1 MTDSRAQASRFRS
14 LLWLISLLVVSTT
27 VAFAQL
33 STASLNGVVRDN
45 TGAVVPKAQVVLR
58 NSDTGVERNTLS
70 NDTGTYV
77 FADINPGRYTLKVG
91 APSFSTKQISD
102 FVLAVN
108 QTATIDVSLAAGA
121 QTEVVSVEATTEQ
134 LQVST
139 AELGTVIATK
149 QVNELPLNGRNF
161 TQLLSLTPGVAP
173 ISVGQNSMGGR
184 VGGFAAPIAEGA
196 AFSFPSINGATNRS
210 NYFLT
215 DGMNN
220 FAAFLSTYAVPPIV
234 DAIQEFKVVSHTDSS
249 EFGSVLGG
257 VVNVV
262 TKSGTNQFH
271 GSAWEYLRNNAFDS
285 QDSFNPIVQY
295 HQNQFGGA
303 VGGPVL
309 VPGLKH
315 NTFFYFAY
323 QGFRYSK
330 PISTHI
336 LVPTAAMYGG
346 DFSSVC
352 INGFSAGG
360 ICNDRKIVGTPPP
373 SFTCPAGSVPNAN
386 CVVTNQLYNP
396 YTTVPAGSGFSRTP
410 YLNNQIPVGTNPG
423 DIQPQIVTFL
433 QSVLPAA
440 GTFDPIF
447 TSNAFD
453 TDPNTQHQN
462 EYNVRLDHTFGQ
474 KDSVWFRYSL
484 INSDVLK
491 PAGSPGLP
499 GLQTTDSIPG
509 RNWGGNW
516 VHTFSP
522 SLQLQALFSRT
533 TVSDNAFTKFK
544 TDLTSVIQA
553 AGFAP
558 GFASNFS
565 GAPGSLL
572 PNYQLGNNYVSGGES
587 VVLTPQATDNNQVS
601 VAVNKLKGTHTFTV
615 GANYISSVFSSPL
628 SFDSVGFANGQTG
641 DGNGNGGFS
650 VASGLIGV
658 PDSANRRD
666 VDERTR
672 PGGLFSAFFQDS
684 WKATSKLTLNY
695 GIRYDLTLIPPYGTK
710 DTIDKQGGIET
721 GDFDFSNGTYVLQYP
736 PPPCSV
742 RGHAPCIPSI
752 MLDAQGNAVA
762 CNPNT
767 QSCLPPGTLPPHVVV
782 DGRGRISHNTYTNLG
797 PHLGFAYRVR
807 ERTVLRG
814 GAGIVYDNWAAV
826 SQMSQNIEGDW
837 PGIGQLIANNLNVPG
852 GSTTTP
858 QGQPTATYGDPFSAG
873 GVSAGLPAP
882 TPFFSGGV
890 NWHYDPHIKNAY
902 AYQFNF
908 GVQHQINSTTTVT
921 GSYVSAL
928 THRANI
934 GGMYNTAL
942 KPSTAPN
949 PQSRS
954 LFPYMISTFYDR
966 SVGFADYHA
975 FQLSVDKRFS
985 GGLAYQVAYTF
996 SKALDENDGFFGA
1009 EGKNVADPYNPRGS
1023 LSPAG
1028 FDLPHLLTVNANYE
1042 LPVGQGK
1049 RFSSGSHAVDYII
1062 GNWQINGILA
1072 VRSGQRYSVTY
1083 NDGDRA
1089 GTGNVGWAGY
1099 EQANLVGDLNSGSCP
1114 PPPASPPGA
1123 PSIPVHTQRCWFNT
1137 SALAAPA
1144 AGTFGNLRP
1153 DAFQAQRYWNVDFSV
1168 FRGFPIWAEGRK
1180 LEFRAEAFNLFNTVI
1195 FGSPNSDISN
1205 LSNFGTVTSR
1215 ANANN
1220 ARVLQF
1226 GLRFLF

>member
-1 MTDSRAQASRFRS
+1 MTDSRGRASHFRS
-14 LLWLISLLVVSTT
+14 LLWLISVLVLSTT
-27 VAFAQL
+27 AAVAQL
-33 STASLNGVVRDN
+33 STASLNGVVRDP
-45 TGAVVPKAQVVLR
+45 TGAVVPRAEVILHS
-58 NSDTGVERNTLS
+58 SDTGVERKTVS

-77 FADINPGRYTLKVG
+77 FSNIGPGRYTLKVS
-91 APSFSTKQISD
+91 APSFSTKQISE

-108 QTATIDVSLAAGA
+108 QTATIDVSLTAGA
-121 QTEVVSVEATTEQ
+121 QTEVVSVEATAEQ
-134 LQVST
+134 LQVSS

-149 QVNELPLNGRNF
+149 QVNDLPLNGRNF

-184 VGGFAAPIAEGA
+184 TGGFAAPIAEDS
-196 AFSFPSINGATNRS
+196 AFVFPSINGATNRS

-262 TKSGTNQFH
+262 TKSGTNRFH
-271 GSAWEYLRNNAFDS
+271 GSAWEYIRNDAFDS
-285 QDSFNPIVQY
+285 QDQFAPVV
-295 HQNQFGGA
+295 HFRENQFGGA
-303 VGGPVL
+303 VGGPVAI
-309 VPGLKH
+309 PSLKQ

-330 PISTHI
+330 PVATRI

-346 DFSSVC
+346 DFSSYC
-352 INGFSAGG
+352 TAGFTGG
-360 ICNDRKIVGTPPP
+360 ICNDPTK
-373 SFTCPAGSVPNAN
+373 
-386 CVVTNQLYNP
+386 QLYNP
-396 YTTVPAGSGFSRTP
+396 FTTAPAGSGFSRTP
-410 YLNNQIPVGTNPG
+410 YLNNQIPVGAGPG
-423 DIQPQIVTFL
+423 SIQPQLVTFL
-433 QSVLPAA
+433 QSVLPSA
-440 GTFDPIF
+440 GPFDPAF
-447 TSNAFD
+447 NSNAFD

-462 EYNVRLDHTFGQ
+462 EYNVKIDHTFGQ
-474 KDSVWFRYSL
+474 KDTVWFRYSL
-484 INSDVLK
+484 INSNVLK
-491 PAGSPGLP
+491 PTNLP
-499 GLQTTDSIPG
+499 GLQTTDTIPG

-522 SLQLQALFSRT
+522 SLQLQMLFSRT
-533 TVSDNAFTKFK
+533 TVSDNARTKFK
-544 TDLTSVIQA
+544 SDTSGIIQS
-553 AGFAP
+553 AGFAQ

-565 GAPGSLL
+565 GTSGWLL
-572 PNYQLGNNYVSGGES
+572 PDFQLGNSYVDGGES
-587 VVLTPQATDNNQVS
+587 VVLTPQATDNSQVS
-601 VAVNKLKGTHTFTV
+601 GTVNKLRGSHTFTV
-615 GANYISSVFSSPL
+615 GANYVTSRFSSPL
-628 SFDSVGFANGQTG
+628 SYDSIGFANGQTG
-641 DGNGNGGFS
+641 DGNGVGGFS
-650 VASGLIGV
+650 VASALIGV

-666 VDERTR
+666 VDEKTR
-672 PGGLFSAFFQDS
+672 LGGLFSVFFQDS
-684 WKATSKLTLNY
+684 WKATPKLTVNY
-695 GIRYDLTLIPPYGTK
+695 GLRYDLTLIPPYGTK

-721 GDFDFSNGTYVLQYP
+721 GDFNFSNGTYVLQYP
-736 PPPCSV
+736 PPPCTV

-752 MLDAQGNAVA
+752 MLDSSGNAVA
-762 CNPNT
+762 CDPAT
-767 QSCLPPGTLPPHVVV
+767 QQCLPPGTLPPHVVV
-782 DGRGRISHNTYTNLG
+782 DRRGRISHNTYTNFG
-797 PHLGFAYRVR
+797 PHLGFAYRATDK
-807 ERTVLRG
+807 TVVRG

-852 GSTTTP
+852 SSTTTP

-908 GVQHQINSTTTVT
+908 GIQHQINSTTTIT

-942 KPSTAPN
+942 KPSPLPN

-985 GGLAYQVAYTF
+985 GGLTYQVAYTF
-996 SKALDENDGFFGA
+996 SKALTENDGWFGA
-1009 EGKNVADPYNPRGS
+1009 EGKNVADPYNPRAS

-1028 FDLPHLLTVNANYE
+1028 YDMPHLLTVNANYE
-1042 LPVGQGK
+1042 LPIGRGK
-1049 RFSSGSHAVDYII
+1049 RFSSGNHAVDYII
-1062 GNWQINGILA
+1062 GNWQMNGIFA
-1072 VRSGQRYSVTY
+1072 VRSGQRYSVTD
-1083 NDGDRA
+1083 NSGDPA
-1089 GTGNVGWAGY
+1089 NTGNVGWAGY
-1099 EQANLVGDLNSGSCP
+1099 EQANLVGDPSSGSC
-1114 PPPASPPGA
+1114 SNGA
-1123 PSIPVHTQRCWFNT
+1123 RVHTQGCWFNT
-1137 SALAAPA
+1137 SAFAAPA
-1144 AGTFGNLRP
+1144 LGTYGNIRP

-1168 FRGFPIWAEGRK
+1168 FRGFPIWGEDRK

-1195 FGSPNSDISN
+1195 FGSPNSDVSN
-1205 LSNFGTVTSR
+1205 PSNFGTVTSR
-1215 ANANN
+1215 ANGN
-1220 ARVLQF
+1220 APRVLQF
-1226 GLRFLF
+1226 GLRFIF

>member
-1 MTDSRAQASRFRS
+1 MTDSLGRTYRFRT
-14 LLWLISLLVVSTT
+14 LVLLISVLVFST
-27 VAFAQL
+27 VAALAQL
-33 STASLNGVVRDN
+33 SAASLNGVVRDA
-45 TGAVVPKAQVVLR
+45 TGAVVSRASVTLH
-58 NSDTGVERNTLS
+58 NSDTGVERNNFT

-77 FADINPGRYTLKVG
+77 FSDINPGRYTLRVT
-91 APSFSTKQISD
+91 APSFSTKQVSD

-108 QTATIDVSLAAGA
+108 QTATIDIALAPGA
-121 QTEVVSVEATTEQ
+121 QTVVVSVEATAEQ
-134 LQVST
+134 LQVSS
-139 AELGTVIATK
+139 AELGTVIAGN
-149 QVNELPLNGRNF
+149 QVHDLPLNGRNF

-184 VGGFAAPIAEGA
+184 SGGFAAPIAEGA
-196 AFSFPSINGATNRS
+196 AFTFPSINGATNRS

-262 TKSGTNQFH
+262 TKSGTNRFR
-271 GSAWEYLRNNAFDS
+271 GSAWEYLRNDAFDS
-285 QDSFNPIVQY
+285 QDQFAPVVHY
-295 HQNQFGGA
+295 HQHQFGGA
-303 VGGPVL
+303 VGGPVAL
-309 VPGLKH
+309 PSLKQ

-323 QGFRYSK
+323 QGFRFSK
-330 PISTHI
+330 PIATRI
-336 LVPTAAMYGG
+336 LVPTAAMYKG
-346 DFSSVC
+346 DFSSIC
-352 INGFSAGG
+352 LTGFTGG
-360 ICNDRKIVGTPPP
+360 ICNDRTP
-373 SFTCPAGSVPNAN
+373 T
-386 CVVTNQLYNP
+386 TNLVDHQLYNP
-396 YTTVPAGSGFSRTP
+396 YTTVAAVSGFSRTP

-423 DIQPQIVTFL
+423 EIQPQIVNFL
-433 QSVLPAA
+433 QTVLPAA
-440 GTFDPIF
+440 GAFDPAF
-447 TSNAFD
+447 NSNAFD

-462 EYNVRLDHTFGQ
+462 EYNIRIDHTFGQ
-474 KDSVWFRYSL
+474 TDSVWFRYSR
-484 INSDVLK
+484 INSNVLK
-491 PAGSPGLP
+491 PTDLP
-499 GLQTTDSIPG
+499 GLTTNQAIPG

-533 TVSDNAFTKFK
+533 TVSDDSFTKFK
-544 TDLTSVIQA
+544 TDLTNVIQA

-558 GFASNFS
+558 GFSSNFS
-565 GAPGSLL
+565 GAKGWLL
-572 PNYQLGNNYVSGGES
+572 PSYDLRNGYVSGGES
-587 VVLTPQATDNNQVS
+587 VVLTPQATDNSQFS
-601 VAVNKLKGTHTFTV
+601 VTLNKLKGTHTFTF
-615 GANYISSVFSSPL
+615 GANYITSVFSSPL
-628 SFDSVGFANGQTG
+628 SFDSVSFANGQTG
-641 DGNGNGGFS
+641 DGNGNAGFS
-650 VASGLIGV
+650 VASALIGV

-684 WKATSKLTLNY
+684 WKASPKLTLNY
-695 GIRYDLTLIPPYGTK
+695 GIRYDLTLIPPYGTQK
-710 DTIDKQGGIET
+710 TIDKSGGIET

-736 PPPCSV
+736 PPPCTV

-752 MLDAQGNAVA
+752 LLDANGNAVA
-762 CNPNT
+762 CDPAT
-767 QSCLPPGTLPPHVVV
+767 QQCLPPGTLPPHVVI
-782 DGRGRISHNTYTNLG
+782 DPRGRISHNTYTNVG
-797 PHLGFAYRVR
+797 PHLGFAYRAT
-807 ERTVLRG
+807 EKTVVRG

-852 GSTTTP
+852 GTTAPSGT
-858 QGQPTATYGDPFSAG
+858 PTATYGDPFSAG

-908 GVQHQINSTTTVT
+908 GLQHQINSTTTVS

-942 KPSTAPN
+942 KPSTLPN

-985 GGLAYQVAYTF
+985 SGLAYQVAYTF
-996 SKALDENDGFFGA
+996 SKALDENDGWFGA
-1009 EGKNVADPYNPRGS
+1009 EGKNVADPYNPRAS

-1028 FDLPHLLTVNANYE
+1028 YDLPHLLTVNANYE
-1042 LPVGQGK
+1042 LPVGLGK
-1049 RFSSGSHAVDYII
+1049 RYSTGHHAVDYIV
-1062 GNWQINGILA
+1062 GNWQMNGILA
-1072 VRSGQRYSVTY
+1072 VRSGQRYSVTD
-1083 NDGDRA
+1083 NNGDPA
-1089 GTGNVGWAGY
+1089 NTGNVGWAGY
-1099 EQANLVGDLNSGSCP
+1099 EQANLVGDPNSGSC
-1114 PPPASPPGA
+1114 SNGA
-1123 PSIPVHTQRCWFNT
+1123 RVHTQGCWFNT
-1137 SALAAPA
+1137 SAFATPA
-1144 AGTFGNLRP
+1144 LGTFGNLRP
-1153 DAFQAQRYWNVDFSV
+1153 NPFQAQRYWNVDFSV
-1168 FRGFPIWAEGRK
+1168 FRGFPLWGEERK

-1205 LSNFGTVTSR
+1205 GQNFGTITSR
-1215 ANANN
+1215 ANAN
-1220 ARVLQF
+1220 APRVLQF
-1226 GLRFLF
+1226 GLRFIF

>member
-1 MTDSRAQASRFRS
+1 MTDSRGRTCCFRT
-14 LLWLISLLVVSTT
+14 LLWLISLLVVS
-27 VAFAQL
+27 AAAALAQL
-33 STASLNGVVRDN
+33 STASLNGVVRDS
-45 TGAVVPKAQVVLR
+45 TGAVVPKASATLH
-58 NSDTGVERNTLS
+58 NSDTGVERNTFT
-70 NDTGTYV
+70 NDAGTYV
-77 FADINPGRYTLKVG
+77 FSDINPGRYTLQVT
-91 APSFSTKQISD
+91 APSFSTKQVSD
-102 FVLAVN
+102 FVLAVS
-108 QTATIDVSLAAGA
+108 QTATIDITLDPGA
-121 QTEVVSVEATTEQ
+121 QTAVVTVEATAEQ

-139 AELGTVIATK
+139 AELGTVIAGN
-149 QVNELPLNGRNF
+149 QVHDLPLNGRNF
-161 TQLLSLTPGVAP
+161 TQLISLTPGVAP
-173 ISVGQNSMGGR
+173 ISGGQNSMGGR
-184 VGGFAAPIAEGA
+184 SGGFAAPIAEGA
-196 AFSFPSINGATNRS
+196 AFTFPSINGATNRS

-262 TKSGTNQFH
+262 TKSGTNRFR
-271 GSAWEYLRNNAFDS
+271 GSAWEYLRNDAFDS
-285 QDSFNPIVQY
+285 QDQFAPVVHY
-295 HQNQFGGA
+295 HQHQFGGA
-303 VGGPVL
+303 VGGPVAL
-309 VPGLKH
+309 PSLKQ

-323 QGFRYSK
+323 QGFRFSK
-330 PISTHI
+330 PIATRI
-336 LVPTAAMYGG
+336 LVPTAAMYKG
-346 DFSSVC
+346 DFSSIC
-352 INGFSAGG
+352 LTGFTGG
-360 ICNDRKIVGTPPP
+360 ICNDRTP
-373 SFTCPAGSVPNAN
+373 T
-386 CVVTNQLYNP
+386 TNLVDHQLYNP
-396 YTTVPAGSGFSRTP
+396 YTTVAAVSGFSRTP
-410 YLNNQIPVGTNPG
+410 YLNNQIPAGTNPG
-423 DIQPQIVTFL
+423 EIQPQVVTFL
-433 QSVLPAA
+433 QSILPAA
-440 GTFDPIF
+440 GAFDPAF
-447 TSNAFD
+447 NSNAFD

-462 EYNVRLDHTFGQ
+462 EYNIRLDHTFGQ
-474 KDSVWFRYSL
+474 TDSVWFRYSR
-484 INSDVLK
+484 INSNVLK
-491 PAGSPGLP
+491 PTDLP
-499 GLQTTDSIPG
+499 GLTTNQAIPG

-533 TVSDNAFTKFK
+533 TVSDNSYTKFK
-544 TDLTSVIQA
+544 TDLTNVIQA

-565 GAPGSLL
+565 GAKGWLL
-572 PNYQLGNNYVSGGES
+572 PNYELRNGYVSGGES

-601 VAVNKLKGTHTFTV
+601 VTLNKLNNTHTFTM
-615 GANYISSVFSSPL
+615 GASYISSVFSSPL
-628 SFDSVGFANGQTG
+628 SFDTVSFANGQTR
-641 DGNGNGGFS
+641 DANGKAGFS
-650 VASGLIGV
+650 VATALIGV

-684 WKATSKLTLNY
+684 WKATSKLTVNY

-710 DTIDKQGGIET
+710 ETIDKQGGIET

-736 PPPCSV
+736 PPPCTV

-767 QSCLPPGTLPPHVVV
+767 QTCLPPGTLPPHVVV

-797 PHLGFAYRVR
+797 PHLGFAYRISD
-807 ERTVLRG
+807 RTVMRG

-852 GSTTTP
+852 GPTAPTGT
-858 QGQPTATYGDPFSAG
+858 PTATYGDPFSAG
-873 GVSAGLPAP
+873 GVNAGLPAP

-908 GVQHQINSTTTVT
+908 GLQHQINTTTTVT

-928 THRANI
+928 THRSNI

-942 KPSTAPN
+942 KPSKLPD

-985 GGLAYQVAYTF
+985 SGLAYQVAYTF
-996 SKALDENDGFFGA
+996 SKALDEHDGFFGA
-1009 EGKNVADPYNPRGS
+1009 EGKNVADPYNPRAS

-1028 FDLPHLLTVNANYE
+1028 YALPHILTVNTVYQ
-1042 LPVGQGK
+1042 LPIGQGERLSTK
-1049 RFSSGSHAVDYII
+1049 SHAVDYVL
-1062 GNWQINGILA
+1062 GHWQVNGILT
-1072 VRSGQRYSVTY
+1072 VRSGQRYSVT
-1083 NDGDRA
+1083 DGEDQA
-1089 GTGNVGWAGY
+1089 NTGNTGWAGC
-1099 EQANLVGDLNSGSCP
+1099 EQANLVGDPNSGSCP
-1114 PPPASPPGA
+1114 SQNGLPGLPAHSRG
-1123 PSIPVHTQRCWFNT
+1123 CWFNI
-1137 SALAAPA
+1137 SAFAKPKF
-1144 AGTFGNLRP
+1144 GTYGNLRP
-1153 DAFQAQRYWNVDFSV
+1153 DAFQAQRYWNIDFSI
-1168 FRGFPIWAEGRK
+1168 FRQFPLWNESRH

-1195 FGSPNSDISN
+1195 FGTPHSDINSP
-1205 LSNFGTVTSR
+1205 SNFGLVTSA
-1215 ANANN
+1215 ANS
-1220 ARVLQF
+1220 ARVMQF
-1226 GLRFLF
+1226 GLRLVF

>member
-1 MTDSRAQASRFRS
+1 MTDSRGRTYRFRT
-14 LLWLISLLVVSTT
+14 LLWLISVLVISA
-27 VAFAQL
+27 VAALAQL
-33 STASLNGVVRDN
+33 STASLNGVVRDS
-45 TGAVVPKAQVVLR
+45 TGAVVPKASATLH
-58 NSDTGVERNTLS
+58 NSDTGVERNTLT
-70 NDTGTYV
+70 NDAGTYV
-77 FADINPGRYTLKVG
+77 FSDINPGRYTLKVT
-91 APSFSTKQISD
+91 APSFSTKQVSD
-102 FVLAVN
+102 FVLAVS
-108 QTATIDVSLAAGA
+108 QTATIDITLDPGA
-121 QTEVVSVEATTEQ
+121 QTVVVSVEAAAEQ

-149 QVNELPLNGRNF
+149 QVNDLPLNGRNF
-161 TQLLSLTPGVAP
+161 TQLLSLTPGVSP

-184 VGGFAAPIAEGA
+184 SGGFAAPIAEGA

-257 VVNVV
+257 VINVV
-262 TKSGTNQFH
+262 TKSGTNRFR
-271 GSAWEYLRNNAFDS
+271 GSAWEYLRNDAFDS
-285 QDSFNPIVQY
+285 QDQFAPVVHY
-295 HQNQFGGA
+295 HQHQFGGTF
-303 VGGPVL
+303 GGPVAL
-309 VPGLKH
+309 PSLKQ

-323 QGFRYSK
+323 QGFRFSK
-330 PISTHI
+330 PIATRI

-346 DFSSVC
+346 DFGAIC
-352 INGFSAGG
+352 NTGFTAG
-360 ICNDRKIVGTPPP
+360 ICNDRDKNNNVI
-373 SFTCPAGSVPNAN
+373 
-386 CVVTNQLYNP
+386 NQLYNP
-396 YTTVPAGSGFSRTP
+396 YTTVPAGTGFSRTP
-410 YLNNQIPVGTNPG
+410 YLNNLIPVGTNPG
-423 DIQPQIVTFL
+423 DIQPQVVTFL

-440 GTFDPIF
+440 GTFDPVF
-447 TSNAFD
+447 NSNAFD

-462 EYNVRLDHTFGQ
+462 EYNIRLDHTFGQ
-474 KDSVWFRYSL
+474 SDSVWFRYSR

-491 PAGSPGLP
+491 PSAGSVPGL
-499 GLQTTDSIPG
+499 TTSQAIPG

-533 TVSDNAFTKFK
+533 TVSDNSVTNFK

-565 GAPGSLL
+565 GAKGWLL
-572 PNYQLGNNYVSGGES
+572 PNYELRNGYVSGGES

-601 VAVNKLKGTHTFTV
+601 VTLNKLRNTHTFTMGV
-615 GANYISSVFSSPL
+615 NYITSVFSSPL
-628 SFDSVGFANGQTG
+628 SFDTVSFANGQTG
-641 DGNGNGGFS
+641 DGNGIGGFS
-650 VASGLIGV
+650 VASALIGV

-672 PGGLFSAFFQDS
+672 LGGLFSAFFQDS
-684 WKATSKLTLNY
+684 WKASSKLTVNY
-695 GIRYDLTLIPPYGTK
+695 GIRYDLTLIPPYGTLK
-710 DTIDKQGGIET
+710 TIDKSGGIET

-736 PPPCSV
+736 PPPCTV

-752 MLDAQGNAVA
+752 MLDANGNAVA
-762 CNPNT
+762 CDPAT
-767 QSCLPPGTLPPHVVV
+767 QPCLPPGTLPPHVVV

-797 PHLGFAYRVR
+797 PHLGFAYRISD
-807 ERTVLRG
+807 RTVMRG

-852 GSTTTP
+852 GPTAPTGT
-858 QGQPTATYGDPFSAG
+858 PTATYGDPFSAG

-908 GVQHQINSTTTVT
+908 GLQHQINTTTTIT

-942 KPSTAPN
+942 KPSTLPN

-985 GGLAYQVAYTF
+985 SGLAYQVAYTF

-1009 EGKNVADPYNPRGS
+1009 EGKNVADPYNPRAS

-1042 LPVGQGK
+1042 LPFGQGK
-1049 RFSSGSHAVDYII
+1049 RYSTGNHAVDYIV
-1062 GNWQINGILA
+1062 GNWQLNGILA
-1072 VRSGQRYSVTY
+1072 VRSGQHYSVTY

-1099 EQANLVGDLNSGSCP
+1099 EQANLVGDPNSGACP
-1114 PPPASPPGA
+1114 NPDPTLPP
-1123 PSIPVHTQRCWFNT
+1123 IPVHTQGCWLNT

-1144 AGTFGNLRP
+1144 PGTFGNLRP
-1153 DAFQAQRYWNVDFSV
+1153 NAFQAQRYWNVDLSV

-1195 FGSPNSDISN
+1195 FGPPNSDISN
-1205 LSNFGTVTSR
+1205 LSNFGTVTQR
-1215 ANANN
+1215 ANANA

-1226 GLRFLF
+1226 GLRFIF

>member
-1 MTDSRAQASRFRS
+1 MSDSHRRSYRFRTV
-14 LLWLISLLVVSTT
+14 LWLISALVFSAVS
-27 VAFAQL
+27 ALAQL
-33 STASLNGVVRDN
+33 STASLNGVVRD
-45 TGAVVPKAQVVLR
+45 TTEASVPRAAVTLH
-58 NSDTGVERNTLS
+58 NLDTGVERNTLT
-70 NDTGTYV
+70 NDAGTYV
-77 FADINPGRYTLKVG
+77 FSDINPGHYTLRVT
-91 APSFSTKQISD
+91 APSFSTKQVSD

-108 QTATIDVSLAAGA
+108 QTATIDITLDAGA
-121 QTEVVSVEATTEQ
+121 QTVVVTVEATAEQ
-134 LQVST
+134 LQASS

-149 QVNELPLNGRNF
+149 QVNDLPLNGRNF

-184 VGGFAAPIAEGA
+184 TGGFAAPIAEDSS
-196 AFSFPSINGATNRS
+196 FVFPSINGATNRS

-262 TKSGTNQFH
+262 TKSGTDRFH
-271 GSAWEYLRNNAFDS
+271 GSAWEYIRNDAFDS
-285 QDSFNPIVQY
+285 QDQFAPIV
-295 HQNQFGGA
+295 HFRQNQFGGA
-303 VGGPVL
+303 IGGPVA
-309 VPGLKH
+309 VPRLKQ

-323 QGFRYSK
+323 QGFRFSK
-330 PISTHI
+330 PVATRI

-346 DFSSVC
+346 DFSAYC
-352 INGFSAGG
+352 TAGFTAGL
-360 ICNDRKIVGTPPP
+360 CNDSTK
-373 SFTCPAGSVPNAN
+373 
-386 CVVTNQLYNP
+386 QLYNP
-396 YTTVPAGSGFSRTP
+396 YTTVAAGSSGFLRTP
-410 YLNNQIPVGTNPG
+410 YLNNQIPVGANPG
-423 DIQPQIVTFL
+423 DVQPQIVTFL

-440 GTFDPIF
+440 GTFDAAF
-447 TSNAFD
+447 NTNAFD

-462 EYNVRLDHTFGQ
+462 EFNVRLDHTFGQ

-484 INSDVLK
+484 INSNVLK
-491 PAGSPGLP
+491 PTNVP
-499 GLQTTDSIPG
+499 GLQTTDTIPG

-516 VHTFSP
+516 VHTFSS
-522 SLQLQALFSRT
+522 SLQLQMLFSRT
-533 TVSDNAFTKFK
+533 TVSDNARTKFK
-544 TDLTSVIQA
+544 TDTTSIIQA
-553 AGFAP
+553 AGFAQ

-565 GAPGSLL
+565 GTPGWLL
-572 PNYQLGNNYVSGGES
+572 PDYQLGNSYVDGGES
-587 VVLTPQATDNNQVS
+587 VVLTPQATDNTQVS
-601 VAVNKLKGTHTFTV
+601 GTVNKLKGSHTFTF
-615 GANYISSVFSSPL
+615 GANYISSRFSSPL
-628 SFDSVGFANGQTG
+628 SYDSVGFANGQTG
-641 DGNGNGGFS
+641 DGNGKGGFS
-650 VASGLIGV
+650 VATALIGV

-684 WKATSKLTLNY
+684 WKATPRLTVNY

-721 GDFDFSNGTYVLQYP
+721 GDFDFSNGTYVLQFP
-736 PPPCSV
+736 PPPCTV

-752 MLDAQGNAVA
+752 MLDANGIAVA
-762 CNPNT
+762 CNPAT
-767 QSCLPPGTLPPHVVV
+767 QQCLPPGTLPPHVVV
-782 DGRGRISHNTYTNLG
+782 DPRGRISHNTYTNIG
-797 PHLGFAYRVR
+797 PHLGFAYRAT
-807 ERTVLRG
+807 EKTVVRG

-852 GSTTTP
+852 GPTAPNGT
-858 QGQPTATYGDPFSAG
+858 PTATYGDPFSAG
-873 GVSAGLPAP
+873 GVNAGLPAP

-890 NWHYDPHIKNAY
+890 NWHYDPHIKDAY

-908 GVQHQINSTTTVT
+908 GLQRQINSTTTIT
-921 GSYVSAL
+921 GSYVGAL

-942 KPSTAPN
+942 QPSKLPD

-975 FQLSVDKRFS
+975 FQLSVDKRSS
-985 GGLAYQVAYTF
+985 GGLTYQVAYTF
-996 SKALDENDGFFGA
+996 SKALDENDGWFGA
-1009 EGKNVADPYNPRGS
+1009 EGKNVADPYNPRAS

-1042 LPVGQGK
+1042 LPIGRGK
-1049 RFSSGSHAVDYII
+1049 RYSTGNHVVDYIV
-1062 GNWQINGILA
+1062 GNWQMNGILA
-1072 VRSGQRYSVTY
+1072 VRSGQRYSVTD
-1083 NDGDRA
+1083 NSGDPA
-1089 GTGNVGWAGY
+1089 NTGNVGWAGY
-1099 EQANLVGDLNSGSCP
+1099 EQANLVGDPNSGSCP
-1114 PPPASPPGA
+1114 SGA
-1123 PSIPVHTQRCWFNT
+1123 RVHTQGCWFN
-1137 SALAAPA
+1137 SAAFGTPA
-1144 AGTFGNLRP
+1144 SGTFGNLRP

-1168 FRGFPIWAEGRK
+1168 FRGFPIWGEERK

-1205 LSNFGTVTSR
+1205 ASNFGTVTTR
-1215 ANANN
+1215 ANANGP
-1220 ARVLQF
+1220 RVLQF
-1226 GLRFLF
+1226 GLRFIF

>member
-1 MTDSRAQASRFRS
+1 MTDSLGRTYRFRT
-14 LLWLISLLVVSTT
+14 LVLLISVLVFST
-27 VAFAQL
+27 VAALAQL
-33 STASLNGVVRDN
+33 SAASLNGVVRDA
-45 TGAVVPKAQVVLR
+45 TGAVVSRASVTLH
-58 NSDTGVERNTLS
+58 NSDTGVERNNFT

-77 FADINPGRYTLKVG
+77 FSDINPGRYTLRVT
-91 APSFSTKQISD
+91 APSFSTKQVSD

-108 QTATIDVSLAAGA
+108 QTATIDIALAPGA
-121 QTEVVSVEATTEQ
+121 QTVVVSVEATAEQ
-134 LQVST
+134 LQVSS
-139 AELGTVIATK
+139 AELGTVIAGN
-149 QVNELPLNGRNF
+149 QVHDLPLNGRNF

-184 VGGFAAPIAEGA
+184 SGGFAAPIAEGA
-196 AFSFPSINGATNRS
+196 AFTFPSINGATNRS

-262 TKSGTNQFH
+262 TKSGTNRFR
-271 GSAWEYLRNNAFDS
+271 GSAWEYLRNDAFDS
-285 QDSFNPIVQY
+285 QDQFAPVVHY
-295 HQNQFGGA
+295 HQHQFGGA
-303 VGGPVL
+303 VGGPVAL
-309 VPGLKH
+309 PSLKQ

-323 QGFRYSK
+323 QGFRFSK
-330 PISTHI
+330 PIATRI
-336 LVPTAAMYGG
+336 LVPTAAMYKG
-346 DFSSVC
+346 DFSSIC
-352 INGFSAGG
+352 LTGFTGG
-360 ICNDRKIVGTPPP
+360 ICNDRTP
-373 SFTCPAGSVPNAN
+373 T
-386 CVVTNQLYNP
+386 TNLVDHQLYNP
-396 YTTVPAGSGFSRTP
+396 YTTVAAVSGFSRTP

-423 DIQPQIVTFL
+423 EIQPQIVNFL
-433 QSVLPAA
+433 QTVLPAA
-440 GTFDPIF
+440 GAFDPAF
-447 TSNAFD
+447 NSNAFD

-462 EYNVRLDHTFGQ
+462 EYNIRIDHTFGQ
-474 KDSVWFRYSL
+474 TDSVWFRYSR
-484 INSDVLK
+484 INSNVLK
-491 PAGSPGLP
+491 PTDLP
-499 GLQTTDSIPG
+499 GLTTNQAIPG

-533 TVSDNAFTKFK
+533 TVSDDSFTKFK
-544 TDLTSVIQA
+544 TDLTNVIQA

-558 GFASNFS
+558 GFSSNFS
-565 GAPGSLL
+565 GAKGWLL
-572 PNYQLGNNYVSGGES
+572 PSYDLRNGYVSGGES
-587 VVLTPQATDNNQVS
+587 VVLTPQATDNNQFS
-601 VAVNKLKGTHTFTV
+601 VTLNKLKGTHTFTF
-615 GANYISSVFSSPL
+615 GANYITSVFSSPL
-628 SFDSVGFANGQTG
+628 SFDSVSFANGQTG
-641 DGNGNGGFS
+641 DGNGNAGFS
-650 VASGLIGV
+650 VASALIGV

-684 WKATSKLTLNY
+684 WKASPKLTLNY
-695 GIRYDLTLIPPYGTK
+695 GIRYDLTLIPPYGTQK
-710 DTIDKQGGIET
+710 TIDKSGGIET

-736 PPPCSV
+736 PPPCTV

-752 MLDAQGNAVA
+752 LLDANGNAVA
-762 CNPNT
+762 CDPAT
-767 QSCLPPGTLPPHVVV
+767 QQCLPPGTLPPHVVI
-782 DGRGRISHNTYTNLG
+782 DPRGRISHNTYTNVG
-797 PHLGFAYRVR
+797 PHLGFAYRAT
-807 ERTVLRG
+807 EKTVVRG

-852 GSTTTP
+852 GTTAPSGT
-858 QGQPTATYGDPFSAG
+858 PTATYGDPFSAG

-908 GVQHQINSTTTVT
+908 GLQHQINSTTTVS

-942 KPSTAPN
+942 KPSTLPN

-985 GGLAYQVAYTF
+985 SGLAYQVAYTF
-996 SKALDENDGFFGA
+996 SKALDENDGWFGA
-1009 EGKNVADPYNPRGS
+1009 EGKNVADPYNPRAS

-1028 FDLPHLLTVNANYE
+1028 YDLPHLLTVNANYE
-1042 LPVGQGK
+1042 LPVGLGK
-1049 RFSSGSHAVDYII
+1049 RYSTGHHAVDDIV
-1062 GNWQINGILA
+1062 GNWHMNGILA
-1072 VRSGQRYSVTY
+1072 VRSGQRYSVTD
-1083 NDGDRA
+1083 NNGDPA
-1089 GTGNVGWAGY
+1089 NTGNVGWAGY
-1099 EQANLVGDLNSGSCP
+1099 EQANLVGDPNSGSC
-1114 PPPASPPGA
+1114 SNGA
-1123 PSIPVHTQRCWFNT
+1123 RVHTQGCWFNT
-1137 SALAAPA
+1137 SAFATPA
-1144 AGTFGNLRP
+1144 LGTFGNLRP
-1153 DAFQAQRYWNVDFSV
+1153 NPFQAQRYWNVDFSV
-1168 FRGFPIWAEGRK
+1168 FRGFPLWGEERK

-1205 LSNFGTVTSR
+1205 GQNFGTITSR
-1215 ANANN
+1215 ANAN
-1220 ARVLQF
+1220 APRVLQF
-1226 GLRFLF
+1226 GLRFIF

>member
-1 MTDSRAQASRFRS
+1 MTDSREHASHFRT
-14 LLWLISLLVVSTT
+14 LLLLISVLVLSTT
-27 VAFAQL
+27 SALAQL
-33 STASLNGVVRDN
+33 STASLNGVVRDP
-45 TGAVVPKAQVVLR
+45 TGAVVPKAEVILHS
-58 NSDTGVERNTLS
+58 SDTAVDRKTVS

-77 FADINPGRYTLKVG
+77 FSNIGPGRYTLKVS
-91 APSFSTKQISD
+91 APSFSTKQISE

-121 QTEVVSVEATTEQ
+121 QTEVISVEATAEQ
-134 LQVST
+134 LQVSS

-149 QVNELPLNGRNF
+149 QVNDLPLNGRNF

-173 ISVGQNSMGGR
+173 ISVGQNSMSGR
-184 VGGFAAPIAEGA
+184 TGGFAAPIAEGA
-196 AFSFPSINGATNRS
+196 AFVFPAINGATNRS

-262 TKSGTNQFH
+262 TKSGTNRFH
-271 GSAWEYLRNNAFDS
+271 GSAWEYIRNDAFDS
-285 QDSFNPIVQY
+285 QDQFAPVV
-295 HQNQFGGA
+295 HFRQNQFGGA
-303 VGGPVL
+303 VGGPVAL
-309 VPGLKH
+309 PTLKQ

-323 QGFRYSK
+323 QGFRFSK
-330 PISTHI
+330 PVATPI

-346 DFSSVC
+346 DFSSIC
-352 INGFSAGG
+352 KTGFAAG
-360 ICNDRKIVGTPPP
+360 ICNDRDSHNNVID
-373 SFTCPAGSVPNAN
+373 
-386 CVVTNQLYNP
+386 QLYNP
-396 YTTVPAGSGFSRTP
+396 YTTVPSGSAFSRTP
-410 YLNNQIPVGTNPG
+410 YANNQIPVGSNPG
-423 DIQPQIVTFL
+423 DIQPQLVTFL

-440 GTFDPIF
+440 GAFNSVLK
-447 TSNAFD
+447 SNAFD
-453 TDPNTQHQN
+453 TDANTQHQN
-462 EYNVRLDHTFGQ
+462 EYNIRLDHNFGQ
-474 KDSVWFRYSL
+474 NDSVWFRYSL
-484 INSDVLK
+484 INSNVLK
-491 PAGSPGLP
+491 PTNVP
-499 GLQTTDSIPG
+499 GLQTTDTIPG

-516 VHTFSP
+516 VHTFSS
-522 SLQLQALFSRT
+522 SLQLQMLFSRT
-533 TVSDNAFTKFK
+533 TVSDNARTKFK
-544 TDLTSVIQA
+544 SDTSSLIQA

-558 GFASNFS
+558 GFASSFS
-565 GAPGSLL
+565 GTSGYLL
-572 PNYQLGNNYVSGGES
+572 PDFQLGNSYVDGGES

-601 VAVNKLKGTHTFTV
+601 VTLNKLRGTHAFTF
-615 GANYISSVFSSPL
+615 GASYISSLFSSPL
-628 SFDSVGFANGQTG
+628 SYDSVGFANGQTG

-650 VASGLIGV
+650 VASALIGV

-666 VDERTR
+666 VDEKTR

-684 WKATSKLTLNY
+684 WKATPKLTVNY

-710 DTIDKQGGIET
+710 DTINKQGGIET

-736 PPPCSV
+736 PPPCTV
-742 RGHAPCIPSI
+742 RGNAPCIPSI
-752 MLDAQGNAVA
+752 MLDANGNAVA
-762 CNPNT
+762 CNPAT
-767 QSCLPPGTLPPHVVV
+767 QQCLPPGTLPPHVVV
-782 DGRGRISHNTYTNLG
+782 DPRGRISHNTYTNVG
-797 PHLGFAYRVR
+797 PHLGFAYRATDK
-807 ERTVLRG
+807 TVVRG

-858 QGQPTATYGDPFSAG
+858 QGRPTATYGDPFSAG

-882 TPFFSGGV
+882 TPFFAAGV

-908 GVQHQINSTTTVT
+908 GIQHQINSTTTIT

-942 KPSTAPN
+942 KPSKLPN

-954 LFPYMISTFYDR
+954 LYPYMISTFYDR

-975 FQLSVDKRFS
+975 FQLSMDKRFS
-985 GGLAYQVAYTF
+985 GGLTYQVAYTF
-996 SKALDENDGFFGA
+996 SKALTENDGWFGA
-1009 EGKNVADPYNPRGS
+1009 EGKNVADPYNPRAS

-1028 FDLPHLLTVNANYE
+1028 YDLPHLLTVNANYE
-1042 LPVGQGK
+1042 LPLGRGK
-1049 RFSSGSHAVDYII
+1049 QFSSGNHAVDYII
-1062 GNWQINGILA
+1062 GNWQLNGIFA

-1099 EQANLVGDLNSGSCP
+1099 EQANLVGDPNSGSCQGG
-1114 PPPASPPGA
+1114 GA
-1123 PSIPVHTQRCWFNT
+1123 VHTQSCWINT
-1137 SALAAPA
+1137 SAFAAPA
-1144 AGTFGNLRP
+1144 LGTFGNLRP
-1153 DAFQAQRYWNVDFSV
+1153 DPFHSQRYWNVDLSV
-1168 FRGFPIWAEGRK
+1168 FRGFPVWGEERK

-1195 FGSPNSDISN
+1195 FGPPNSDISN
-1205 LSNFGTVTSR
+1205 LSNFGAVTSR
-1215 ANANN
+1215 ANGNA

-1226 GLRFLF
+1226 GLRFIF

>member
-1 MTDSRAQASRFRS
+1 MTDSRVQASHFRT
-14 LLWLISLLVVSTT
+14 LLLLISVLVLSTT
-27 VAFAQL
+27 AALAQL
-33 STASLNGVVRDN
+33 STASLNGVVRDP
-45 TGAVVPKAQVVLR
+45 TGAVVPKAEVVLR
-58 NSDTGVERNTLS
+58 SSDTGVERRTVS
-70 NDTGTYV
+70 NDTGTY
-77 FADINPGRYTLKVG
+77 IISNISPGRYTLKVS
-91 APSFSTKQISD
+91 APSFSTQQISD

-108 QTATIDVSLAAGA
+108 QTATIDVSLAAGS

-149 QVNELPLNGRNF
+149 QVNDLPLNGRNF

-184 VGGFAAPIAEGA
+184 TGGFAAPVAEDS
-196 AFSFPSINGATNRS
+196 AFVFPSINGATNRS

-262 TKSGTNQFH
+262 TKSGTNRFH
-271 GSAWEYLRNNAFDS
+271 GSAWEYIRNDAFDS
-285 QDSFNPIVQY
+285 QDQFAPVV
-295 HQNQFGGA
+295 HFRENQFGGA
-303 VGGPVL
+303 VGGPVEL
-309 VPGLKH
+309 PHLKQ

-323 QGFRYSK
+323 QGFRFSK
-330 PISTHI
+330 PVATRI
-336 LVPTAAMYGG
+336 LVPTAAMYNG
-346 DFSSVC
+346 DFSSFC
-352 INGFSAGG
+352 TAGFTGG
-360 ICNDRKIVGTPPP
+360 ICNKA
-373 SFTCPAGSVPNAN
+373 SE
-386 CVVTNQLYNP
+386 QLYNP
-396 YTTVPAGSGFSRTP
+396 FTTVAAGSGFSRTP

-423 DIQPQIVTFL
+423 EIQPQLVTFL
-433 QSVLPAA
+433 QGVLPAA
-440 GTFDPIF
+440 GPFDAAF
-447 TSNAFD
+447 NSNAFN

-462 EYNVRLDHTFGQ
+462 EYNVRVDHTFGQ

-484 INSDVLK
+484 INSNVLK
-491 PAGSPGLP
+491 PTNVP
-499 GLQTTDSIPG
+499 GLQTTDAIPG

-522 SLQLQALFSRT
+522 SLQLQMLFSRT
-533 TVSDNAFTKFK
+533 TVSDNARTKFK
-544 TDLTSVIQA
+544 SDTASLIQA
-553 AGFAP
+553 AGFAQ

-565 GAPGSLL
+565 GTSGYLL
-572 PNYQLGNNYVSGGES
+572 PDFQLGNSYVDGGES
-587 VVLTPQATDNNQVS
+587 VVLTPQATDNSQVS
-601 VAVNKLKGTHTFTV
+601 GTVSKLKGSHTFSF
-615 GANYISSVFSSPL
+615 GANYVTSRFSSPL
-628 SFDSVGFANGQTG
+628 SYDTVSFANGQTG
-641 DGNGNGGFS
+641 DGNGIGGFS
-650 VASGLIGV
+650 VASALIGV
-658 PDSANRRD
+658 PDGANRRD
-666 VDERTR
+666 VDEKTR
-672 PGGLFSAFFQDS
+672 LGGLFSAFFQDS
-684 WKATSKLTLNY
+684 WKATPKLTVNY

-752 MLDAQGNAVA
+752 MLDASGNAVA
-762 CNPNT
+762 CDPAT
-767 QSCLPPGTLPPHVVV
+767 QQCLPPGTLPPHVVV
-782 DGRGRISHNTYTNLG
+782 DRRGRISHNTYTNVG
-797 PHLGFAYRVR
+797 PHLGFAYRATDK
-807 ERTVLRG
+807 TVVRG

-852 GSTTTP
+852 GPTAP
-858 QGQPTATYGDPFSAG
+858 NGIPTATYGDPFSAG
-873 GVSAGLPAP
+873 GVAAGLPAP
-882 TPFFSGGV
+882 TPFFAGGT

-908 GVQHQINSTTTVT
+908 GIQHQINSTTTIT
-921 GSYVSAL
+921 GSYVGAL
-928 THRANI
+928 THRADV

-942 KPSTAPN
+942 KPSPLPN

-985 GGLAYQVAYTF
+985 GGLSYQVAYTF

-1009 EGKNVADPYNPRGS
+1009 EGKNVADPYNPRAS

-1042 LPVGQGK
+1042 LPIGRGK
-1049 RFSSGSHAVDYII
+1049 RFSSGNHAVDYII
-1062 GNWQINGILA
+1062 GNWQVNGILA
-1072 VRSGQRYSVTY
+1072 VRSGQRYSVTD
-1083 NDGDRA
+1083 NSGDPA
-1089 GTGNVGWAGY
+1089 NTGNVAWAGY
-1099 EQANLVGDLNSGSCP
+1099 EQANLVGDPNSGSCSNK
-1114 PPPASPPGA
+1114 ASA
-1123 PSIPVHTQRCWFNT
+1123 HTQSCWFNT
-1137 SALAAPA
+1137 SAFAAPA
-1144 AGTFGNLRP
+1144 VGTFGNIRP
-1153 DAFQAQRYWNVDFSV
+1153 DAFQAQRYWNVDFSI
-1168 FRGFPIWAEGRK
+1168 FRGFPVWGEDRK

-1195 FGSPNSDISN
+1195 FGAPNSDVSN
-1205 LSNFGTVTSR
+1205 PSNFGTVTSR
-1215 ANANN
+1215 ANAN
-1220 ARVLQF
+1220 APRVLQF
-1226 GLRFLF
+1226 GLRFIF

>member
-1 MTDSRAQASRFRS
+1 MSDSHRRSYGFRTV
-14 LLWLISLLVVSTT
+14 LWLVSALVFST
-27 VAFAQL
+27 VAAVAQL
-33 STASLNGVVRDN
+33 STASLNGVVRDT
-45 TGAVVPKAQVVLR
+45 TGASVLR
-58 NSDTGVERNTLS
+58 ASVTLHNSDTGVERNTFT
-70 NDTGTYV
+70 NDAGTYV
-77 FADINPGRYTLKVG
+77 FSDINPGRYTLRVT
-91 APSFSTKQISD
+91 APSFSSKQVSD

-108 QTATIDVSLAAGA
+108 QTATIDIALDAGA
-121 QTEVVSVEATTEQ
+121 QTEIVTVEATSEQ
-134 LQVST
+134 LQASS

-149 QVNELPLNGRNF
+149 QVNDLPLNGRNF

-173 ISVGQNSMGGR
+173 ISVGQNSMSGR
-184 VGGFAAPIAEGA
+184 TGGFAAPIAEDSS
-196 AFSFPSINGATNRS
+196 FVFPSINGATNRS

-262 TKSGTNQFH
+262 TKSGTNRFH
-271 GSAWEYLRNNAFDS
+271 GSAWEYIRNDAFDS
-285 QDSFNPIVQY
+285 QDQFAPIV
-295 HQNQFGGA
+295 HFRQNQFGGA
-303 VGGPVL
+303 IGGPVAL
-309 VPGLKH
+309 PRLKQ

-323 QGFRYSK
+323 QGFRFSK
-330 PISTHI
+330 PVATRI

-346 DFSSVC
+346 DFSAYC
-352 INGFSAGG
+352 TAGFTAGL
-360 ICNDRKIVGTPPP
+360 CNDSTK
-373 SFTCPAGSVPNAN
+373 
-386 CVVTNQLYNP
+386 QLYNP
-396 YTTVPAGSGFSRTP
+396 YTTVAAGSSGFLRTP
-410 YLNNQIPVGTNPG
+410 YLNNQIPVGANPG
-423 DIQPQIVTFL
+423 DVQPQIVTFL

-440 GTFDPIF
+440 GTFDAAF
-447 TSNAFD
+447 NTNAFD

-462 EYNVRLDHTFGQ
+462 EFNVRLDHTFGQ

-484 INSDVLK
+484 INSNVLK
-491 PAGSPGLP
+491 PTNVPR
-499 GLQTTDSIPG
+499 LQTTDTIPG

-516 VHTFSP
+516 VHTFSS
-522 SLQLQALFSRT
+522 SLQLQLLFSRT
-533 TVSDNAFTKFK
+533 TVSDNARTKFK
-544 TDLTSVIQA
+544 TDTTSIIQA
-553 AGFAP
+553 AGFAQ

-565 GAPGSLL
+565 GTPGWLL
-572 PNYQLGNNYVSGGES
+572 PDFQLGNSYVDGGES
-587 VVLTPQATDNNQVS
+587 VVLTPQATDNTQVS
-601 VAVNKLKGTHTFTV
+601 GTVNKLKGSHTFTF
-615 GANYISSVFSSPL
+615 GANYVSSLFSSPL
-628 SFDSVGFANGQTG
+628 SYDSVGFANGQTG
-641 DGNGNGGFS
+641 DGNGKAGFS
-650 VASGLIGV
+650 VATALIGV

-684 WKATSKLTLNY
+684 WKATPRLTVNY

-752 MLDAQGNAVA
+752 MLDSSGIAVA
-762 CNPNT
+762 CDPAS
-767 QSCLPPGTLPPHVVV
+767 QQCLPPGTLPPHVVV
-782 DGRGRISHNTYTNLG
+782 DPRGRISHNTFTNIG
-797 PHLGFAYRVR
+797 PHLGFAYRAT
-807 ERTVLRG
+807 EKTVVRG

-852 GSTTTP
+852 GATAPKGT
-858 QGQPTATYGDPFSAG
+858 PTATYGDPFSAG
-873 GVSAGLPAP
+873 GVAAGLPAP

-908 GVQHQINSTTTVT
+908 GLQRQINSTTTIT

-942 KPSTAPN
+942 QPSPLPK

-975 FQLSVDKRFS
+975 FQLSVDKRSS
-985 GGLAYQVAYTF
+985 GGLTYQVAYTF
-996 SKALDENDGFFGA
+996 SKALDENDGWFGA
-1009 EGKNVADPYNPRGS
+1009 EGKNVADPYNPRAS

-1042 LPVGQGK
+1042 LPIGRGK
-1049 RFSSGSHAVDYII
+1049 RYSTGNHAVDYIV
-1062 GNWQINGILA
+1062 GNWQMNGILA
-1072 VRSGQRYSVTY
+1072 LRSGQRYSVTD
-1083 NDGDRA
+1083 NSGDPA
-1089 GTGNVGWAGY
+1089 NTGNVGWAGY
-1099 EQANLVGDLNSGSCP
+1099 EQANLVGDPNSGSCP
-1114 PPPASPPGA
+1114 NGA
-1123 PSIPVHTQRCWFNT
+1123 RVHTQGCWFN
-1137 SALAAPA
+1137 SAAFGTPGL
-1144 AGTFGNLRP
+1144 GTFGNLRP

-1168 FRGFPIWAEGRK
+1168 FRGFPIWGEERK

-1205 LSNFGTVTSR
+1205 ASNFGTVTTR
-1215 ANANN
+1215 ANANGP
-1220 ARVLQF
+1220 RVLQF
-1226 GLRFLF
+1226 GLRFIF

>member
-1 MTDSRAQASRFRS
+1 MTDSLGRAYRFRT
-14 LLWLISLLVVSTT
+14 LVLLISVLVFST
-27 VAFAQL
+27 VAALAQL
-33 STASLNGVVRDN
+33 SAASLNGVVRDA
-45 TGAVVPKAQVVLR
+45 TGAVVSRASVTLH
-58 NSDTGVERNTLS
+58 NSDTGVERNNFT

-77 FADINPGRYTLKVG
+77 FSDINPGRYTLRVT
-91 APSFSTKQISD
+91 APSFSTKQVSD

-108 QTATIDVSLAAGA
+108 QTATIDIALAPGA
-121 QTEVVSVEATTEQ
+121 QTVVVSVEATAEQ
-134 LQVST
+134 LQVSS
-139 AELGTVIATK
+139 AELGTVIAGN
-149 QVNELPLNGRNF
+149 QVHDLPLNGRNF

-184 VGGFAAPIAEGA
+184 SGGFAAPIAEGA
-196 AFSFPSINGATNRS
+196 AFTFPSINGATNRS

-262 TKSGTNQFH
+262 TKSGTNRFR
-271 GSAWEYLRNNAFDS
+271 GSAWEYLRNDAFDS
-285 QDSFNPIVQY
+285 QDQFAPVVHY
-295 HQNQFGGA
+295 HQHQFGGA
-303 VGGPVL
+303 VGGPVAL
-309 VPGLKH
+309 PSLKQ

-323 QGFRYSK
+323 QGFRFSK
-330 PISTHI
+330 PIATRI
-336 LVPTAAMYGG
+336 LVPTAAMYKG
-346 DFSSVC
+346 DFSSIC
-352 INGFSAGG
+352 LTGFTGG
-360 ICNDRKIVGTPPP
+360 ICNDRTP
-373 SFTCPAGSVPNAN
+373 T
-386 CVVTNQLYNP
+386 TNLVDHQLYDP
-396 YTTVPAGSGFSRTP
+396 YTTVAAVSGFSRTP

-423 DIQPQIVTFL
+423 EIQPQIVNFL
-433 QSVLPAA
+433 QTVLPAA
-440 GTFDPIF
+440 GAFDPAF
-447 TSNAFD
+447 NSNAFD

-462 EYNVRLDHTFGQ
+462 EYNIRIDHTFGQ
-474 KDSVWFRYSL
+474 TDSVWFRYSR
-484 INSDVLK
+484 INSNVLK
-491 PAGSPGLP
+491 PTDLP
-499 GLQTTDSIPG
+499 GLTTNQAIPG

-533 TVSDNAFTKFK
+533 TVSDDSFTKFK
-544 TDLTSVIQA
+544 TDLTNVIQA

-558 GFASNFS
+558 GFSSNFS
-565 GAPGSLL
+565 GAKGWLL
-572 PNYQLGNNYVSGGES
+572 PSYDLRNGYVSGGES
-587 VVLTPQATDNNQVS
+587 VVLTPQATDNSQFS
-601 VAVNKLKGTHTFTV
+601 VTLNKLKGTHTFTF
-615 GANYISSVFSSPL
+615 GANYITSVFSSPL
-628 SFDSVGFANGQTG
+628 SFDSVSFANGQTG
-641 DGNGNGGFS
+641 DGNGNAGFS
-650 VASGLIGV
+650 VASALIGV

-684 WKATSKLTLNY
+684 WKASPKLTLNY
-695 GIRYDLTLIPPYGTK
+695 GIRYDLTLIPPYGTQK
-710 DTIDKQGGIET
+710 TIDKSGGIET

-736 PPPCSV
+736 PPPCTV

-752 MLDAQGNAVA
+752 LLDANGNAAA
-762 CNPNT
+762 CDPAT
-767 QSCLPPGTLPPHVVV
+767 QQCLPPGTLPPHVVI
-782 DGRGRISHNTYTNLG
+782 DPRGRISHNTYTNVG
-797 PHLGFAYRVR
+797 PHLGFAYRAT
-807 ERTVLRG
+807 EKTVVRG

-852 GSTTTP
+852 GTTAPSGT
-858 QGQPTATYGDPFSAG
+858 PTATYGDPFSAG

-908 GVQHQINSTTTVT
+908 GLQHQINSTTTVS

-942 KPSTAPN
+942 KPSTLPN

-985 GGLAYQVAYTF
+985 SGLAYQVAYTF
-996 SKALDENDGFFGA
+996 SKALDENDGWFGA
-1009 EGKNVADPYNPRGS
+1009 EGKNVADPYNPRAS

-1028 FDLPHLLTVNANYE
+1028 YDLPHLLTVNANYE
-1042 LPVGQGK
+1042 LPVGLGK
-1049 RFSSGSHAVDYII
+1049 RYSTGHHAVDYIV
-1062 GNWQINGILA
+1062 GNWQMNGILA
-1072 VRSGQRYSVTY
+1072 VRSGQRYSVTD
-1083 NDGDRA
+1083 NNGDPA
-1089 GTGNVGWAGY
+1089 NTGNVGWAGY
-1099 EQANLVGDLNSGSCP
+1099 EQANLVGDPNSGSC
-1114 PPPASPPGA
+1114 SNGA
-1123 PSIPVHTQRCWFNT
+1123 RVHTQGCWFNT
-1137 SALAAPA
+1137 SAFATPA
-1144 AGTFGNLRP
+1144 LGTFGNLRP
-1153 DAFQAQRYWNVDFSV
+1153 NPFQAQRYWNVDFSV
-1168 FRGFPIWAEGRK
+1168 FRGFPLWGEERK

-1205 LSNFGTVTSR
+1205 GQNFGTITSR
-1215 ANANN
+1215 ANAN
-1220 ARVLQF
+1220 APRVLQF
-1226 GLRFLF
+1226 GLRFIF